1 MPLAGIFRSEKTPQQ
16 VVQNLKEALTLLD
29 KEQANPKKLE
39 KINED
44 VSKYLQLTKQILM
57 GTPDQEPQTELVV
70 QLSAEVYNRNVIQL
84 LIQSLPLLD
93 FEGKKYASQ
102 ILSNLLKR
110 QIGARYPTVDY
121 IATKPEVLS
130 ALVSGYDL
138 AEIALHS
145 GIVLRE
151 CTKHE
156 SLARLVLL
164 SDQFYQFF
172 QYVEVPT
179 FDIASDAFVSFRE
192 LLTIHKPLASEFLE
206 QNYDKFFGEYK
217 KLLLSENYVTKRQS
231 LKLLGE
237 LLLDRHNYNVMQK
250 YISNADNLK
259 MMMNMLRDN
268 SRSIQFEAFHV
279 FKIFVANP
287 NKSKEVMN
295 ILLKNK
301 NQLIDFLSKFQAD
314 RREDDQF
321 NDEKEFLIKQ
331 VRALQAPTE
340 PAPSTS

>member
-121 IATKPEVLS
+121 IATKLKYS
-130 ALVSGYDL
+130 AHWL
-138 AEIALHS
+138 AAMI
-145 GIVLRE
+145 
-151 CTKHE
+151 
-156 SLARLVLL
+156 
-164 SDQFYQFF
+164 
-172 QYVEVPT
+172 
-179 FDIASDAFVSFRE
+179 
-192 LLTIHKPLASEFLE
+192 
-206 QNYDKFFGEYK
+206 
-217 KLLLSENYVTKRQS
+217 
-231 LKLLGE
+231 
-237 LLLDRHNYNVMQK
+237 
-250 YISNADNLK
+250 
-259 MMMNMLRDN
+259 
-268 SRSIQFEAFHV
+268 
-279 FKIFVANP
+279 
-287 NKSKEVMN
+287 
-295 ILLKNK
+295 
-301 NQLIDFLSKFQAD
+301 
-314 RREDDQF
+314 
-321 NDEKEFLIKQ
+321 
-331 VRALQAPTE
+331 
-340 PAPSTS
+340 